1 MKHRI
6 LLLTLSFLFFTVAS
20 QAQSF
25 KLGIKAGVDM
35 NKINGKAFSESFSY
49 GYQAG
54 VFSEIGITKKF
65 SLQPE
70 VIFSQVNVDTASG
83 FKEVYNFDNISK
95 AKLSYVKIPILL
107 SYRPNPF
114 VSLQVGPQFS
124 KLIDNNKSL
133 LQNGSSVFSSGDFS
147 MVGGMQ
153 LQISKIRVYGR
164 YAVGLDNLND
174 TGSPDKWKSQNVQLG
189 LGFTL

>member
-6 LLLTLSFLFFTVAS
+6 LLLTLSFLFFTAAS

-25 KLGIKAGVDM
+25 KIGIKAGVDM
-35 NKINGKAFSESFSY
+35 NKISGKAFSESFSY

-83 FKEVYNFDNISK
+83 FKELYNFDNVSK

-107 SYRPNPF
+107 SFRPNPF

-133 LQNGSSVFSSGDFS
+133 VQNGSSVFKEGDFS
-147 MVGGMQ
+147 MVGGLQ

-189 LGFTL
+189 VGFTL